1 MVSRRRRAARE
12 RRAAGCVELPSA
24 VCAAST
30 GFPSPAREETSVRFP
45 SPTRGGG
52 SGWGLC
58 APTSDRGSV
67 LLTLIAHQHLIAQL
81 TPNRLIDLGKPL
93 LEPDLRDVAWARQ
106 INRVGALDGSGTGG
120 QKDYPIGEGDRLLEV
135 VGDEHHRC

>member
-24 VCAAST
+24 VCAASA
-30 GFPSPAREETSVRFP
+30 GFPSPA
-45 SPTRGGG
+45 RGGG

-81 TPNRLIDLGKPL
+81 TPNRLIDLGKPR